1 MNGHLTVTAVGL
13 DSTGKSGSI
22 SLFLNSLSIGAHPFS
37 DDIDLTEGTSINVL
51 DGAGKGDNIDG
62 SSFYSTCLAPK
73 TESGAIQVVKVERAN
88 GTVKVMLQLSGRVVT
103 KHSYNAETCVVS
115 EHKTMPVSG
124 RLTVVVRE

>member
-1 MNGHLTVTAVGL
+1 M
-13 DSTGKSGSI
+13 SR
-22 SLFLNSLSIGAHPFS
+22 
-37 DDIDLTEGTSINVL
+37 
-51 DGAGKGDNIDG
+51 
-62 SSFYSTCLAPK
+62 PK

-88 GTVKVMLQLSGRVVT
+88 GTVKVILQLSGRVVT